1 MSKPIDLDKYRS
13 IGVLRPGYKKAT
25 HEKKRVDGKE
35 VEHWDGRQDAVI
47 RPKAVKLQAKTKE
60 V

>member
-13 IGVLRPGYKKAT
+13 IGALRPGYKKST
-25 HEKKRVDGKE
+25 NTKQRVDGKE
-35 VEHWDGRQDAVI
+35 VEHWDGRQDAHI